1 MKRKVFLEAMYLCAL
16 FVAVSLLPF
25 GTEISHG
32 ARNINHVLSANGNLS
47 SSDGN
52 ISVSYTNSSFTID
65 SDSHY
70 GAFSFTSQWSNDGF
84 VMYNGML
91 RSLRVLDSI
100 TFTDKKAGYEMEYYI
115 PVMLLDYIDL
125 NGNNIPDDPNNTAQL
140 NTGPDIIIVGYKI
153 HDTIE
158 ITNVTVTENPDGVP
172 VCEWSFVEVAS
183 PMASGVTGLER
194 FPIVTQNFHYY
205 ALNGTLKM
213 DIVIQNFRD
222 SENEFA
228 GSYNASS
235 RVFISYGVRYV
246 SLEPGNV
253 TVAFDDKELAY
264 DMIDHAY
271 PVTSKLVA
279 FKVDGKERGFFDFGG
294 KITIDDN
301 PNMYVNGSVGPAR
314 SYYYY
319 EEGKGIWLEIG
330 LSYPP
335 VNQTLI
341 HDPYFGLYSGGAAA
355 ITLPFTWT
363 VALAV
368 ISVII
373 CTLAIADF
381 LKMKSRHPKLSIKPS
396 ILALLAKIQQ
406 SHRIK
411 HPCVNNLF
419 FYHYATRA
427 REMWCRSKFQKST
440 YLLFQSFLNSLT

>member
-1 MKRKVFLEAMYLCAL
+1 MDIGDKMMKRKVFLEAMFLCAL
-16 FVAVSLLPF
+16 FVAVSFIPF
-25 GTEISHG
+25 RAEISRG
-32 ARNINHVLSANGNLS
+32 ARNINHVLLANGNLS

-65 SDSHY
+65 SDSQY
-70 GAFSFTSQWSNDGF
+70 GAFSFTSEWSDAGF
-84 VMYNGML
+84 VMYHGTL
-91 RSLRVLDSI
+91 ISLRDLDSVA
-100 TFTDKKAGYEMEYYI
+100 FTDKKTGYKMEYYF
-115 PVMLLDYIDL
+115 PVMLLDYIDM

-140 NTGPDIIIVGYKI
+140 GTGPDIIIVGYKI
-153 HDTIE
+153 HDAIE

-172 VCEWSFVEVAS
+172 VCEWSVVEVAF
-183 PMASGVTGLER
+183 PMASGVTELER
-194 FPIVTQNFHYY
+194 FPIVTENFHYY

-235 RVFISYGVRYV
+235 RVFMSYGVRYV

-264 DMIDHAY
+264 DTIDHAY
-271 PVTSKLVA
+271 PATSNLAV

-294 KITIDDN
+294 KTTIDGN
-301 PNMYVNGSVGPAR
+301 PNIYVNGSVGPAR

-319 EEGKGIWLEIG
+319 EEGRGIWLEIG

-341 HDPYFGLYSGGAAA
+341 HDPYFGLYSGGIVA
-355 ITLPFTWT
+355 ITLPFMWT
-363 VALAV
+363 IAVAV

-373 CTLAIADF
+373 CTLAIVDC
-381 LKMKSRHPKLSIKPS
+381 LKMKSRHPKLSMKPS
-396 ILALLAKIQQ
+396 I
-406 SHRIK
+406 
-411 HPCVNNLF
+411 
-419 FYHYATRA
+419 
-427 REMWCRSKFQKST
+427 
-440 YLLFQSFLNSLT
+440 